1 MSVNIVKIKSQIH
14 TPHIRI
20 RIRIHVYFIFSGGR
34 IFEDAPQLKLKWDD
48 DDSDT

>member
-14 TPHIRI
+14 TPNIRI
-20 RIRIHVYFIFSGGR
+20 RIHIHVYFIFSGGR